1 MTEHRLDF
9 ARIIIHHQNL
19 AEVVIN
25 QGVVMDLALVDQYHT
40 FLRTHLS
47 APFNLL
53 INKLNSYSY
62 TPQAQR
68 EIGTIREIDKMAIVT
83 YNKISELATQ
93 NLNQQA
99 RSRNWISK
107 SFRTKEAALEWLTA
121 NHSE

>member
-1 MTEHRLDF
+1 MTEHQLGF
-9 ARIIIHHQNL
+9 ARIIIHRKNL
-19 AEVVIN
+19 AEIIVN
-25 QGVVMDLALVDQYHT
+25 QGVLMDLAQVDQYHT

-62 TPQAQR
+62 TPEAQR

-93 NLNQQA
+93 NLNRQP
-99 RSRNWISK
+99 RSRNWTIK
-107 SFRTKEAALEWLTA
+107 SFRTKETAIGWLDSA
-121 NHSE
+121 ND